1 MTYIRKILEIDV
13 MNTHDNFRAGKL
25 KDFIDNWKVLTCDPC
40 ILKYIMG
47 YKIEFDEQPIQTKIP
62 NKIVFNKTE
71 SDAISSEINKFLTK
85 QIIEEVFDTNDS
97 EFISNIFLRPKKDGT
112 FRMILNLR
120 NLNECVEYHH
130 FKMETLKTAVNLV
143 TKNCWFSSI
152 DFRDAY
158 YSCNI
163 QEDDRKYLRFYWNGH
178 KFQYTCLAMGLASAP
193 RIFTKMMKPV
203 FSSLRKKGHTNVTYI
218 DDSLLISN
226 SEMECQDNVRETI
239 KLVDSL
245 GLTVHLEKSVLKPTQ
260 RIQFLGF
267 WLDST
272 KMTVEITHEKADAI
286 KTLCHHILG
295 KSLITIR
302 EVAQLIGKLV
312 ASEPGVRLAPL
323 YYKTLEI
330 EKDVALKEN
339 RGNFD
344 AEITLS
350 QDCKQQIQW
359 WIENVDSCARNI
371 FLSNPDIVIKS
382 DSSTYAWG
390 ATNTTNG
397 ESTRGHWTTAEKEN
411 HINYLELQAGFLAIQ
426 QLCKHN
432 SQCHIQLFM
441 DNTVAVSY
449 VNKMGGKI
457 STLNKLARSLWLWC
471 LDRNIWITA
480 NHIAGVDNG
489 EADFLSRDKHSDTE
503 WMLNPNIFKK
513 IMQIYEGCNIDLFA
527 SKFNKQ
533 LPRYVSFTP
542 DKHAKAIDA
551 FSFDWTNLTPYIFCP
566 FSLLTRVLQKLEKD
580 RGEAVLVA
588 PIWPTQPW
596 FAKLLH
602 LIVEDSYVLPRIPDL
617 LILPTNPTKRH
628 PLKQMRLGMFRLS
641 GKPWATAAYR
651 NRLLTLSC
659 PRGEIPQECNIG
671 TITSSGCNFV
681 IGNKLIRLK
690 LM

>member
-1 MTYIRKILEIDV
+1 

-71 SDAISSEINKFLTK
+71 SNAISSEINKFLTK

-286 KTLCHHILG
+286 KT
-295 KSLITIR
+295 
-302 EVAQLIGKLV
+302 
-312 ASEPGVRLAPL
+312 
-323 YYKTLEI
+323 
-330 EKDVALKEN
+330 
-339 RGNFD
+339 
-344 AEITLS
+344 
-350 QDCKQQIQW
+350 
-359 WIENVDSCARNI
+359 
-371 FLSNPDIVIKS
+371 
-382 DSSTYAWG
+382 
-390 ATNTTNG
+390 
-397 ESTRGHWTTAEKEN
+397 
-411 HINYLELQAGFLAIQ
+411 
-426 QLCKHN
+426 
-432 SQCHIQLFM
+432 
-441 DNTVAVSY
+441 
-449 VNKMGGKI
+449 
-457 STLNKLARSLWLWC
+457 
-471 LDRNIWITA
+471 
-480 NHIAGVDNG
+480 
-489 EADFLSRDKHSDTE
+489 
-503 WMLNPNIFKK
+503 
-513 IMQIYEGCNIDLFA
+513 
-527 SKFNKQ
+527 
-533 LPRYVSFTP
+533 
-542 DKHAKAIDA
+542 
-551 FSFDWTNLTPYIFCP
+551 
-566 FSLLTRVLQKLEKD
+566 
-580 RGEAVLVA
+580 
-588 PIWPTQPW
+588 
-596 FAKLLH
+596 
-602 LIVEDSYVLPRIPDL
+602 
-617 LILPTNPTKRH
+617 
-628 PLKQMRLGMFRLS
+628 
-641 GKPWATAAYR
+641 
-651 NRLLTLSC
+651 
-659 PRGEIPQECNIG
+659 
-671 TITSSGCNFV
+671 
-681 IGNKLIRLK
+681 
-690 LM
+690 